1 MLQHHWPLVQR
12 QDTGLW
18 IRESWFESKGANL
31 NITPLTT
38 DAAAAACAQMMSGTD
53 PWITLG
59 RKYEHSLAVIR
70 DPTREVWV
78 AHEGDTL
85 VGFLILCLTGAFVGY
100 IQSVCVA
107 PERRAQGIGTQLMA
121 FGEARIFE
129 RFPNVFTC

>member
-1 MLQHHWPLVQR
+1 
-12 QDTGLW
+12 
-18 IRESWFESKGANL
+18 
-31 NITPLTT
+31 
-38 DAAAAACAQMMSGTD
+38 MMSGTD

-107 PERRAQGIGTQLMA
+107 PERRSQGIGTQLMA
-121 FGEARIFE
+121 FAEGRIFE
-129 RFPNVFTC
+129 RFPNVFVSVASFNTDARRLYERLGFQLVGELPDYHVAGHSEILLRKTTGPVP